1 MQRLF
6 FSTSM
11 PVSFSLLL
19 LLNSCMHNQGSSETS
34 IAATHTRCAMPDSTS
49 APSHTNALIHE
60 SSPYLLQ
67 HAHNPVDW
75 RPWSE
80 EAWDIRAVYFF
91 FMRRTYNQL
100 EGRVKEHP
108 VHASSI

>member
-34 IAATHTRCAMPDSTS
+34 IAATHTRYAMSDSTS

-75 RPWSE
+75 RAVVGRSVGRSAGDRINWS
-80 EAWDIRAVYFF
+80 
-91 FMRRTYNQL
+91 
-100 EGRVKEHP
+100 
-108 VHASSI
+108 S